1 MIFPSPF
8 QTFNEYYSWSLS
20 SVKSYLS
27 PYTRISKK
35 QVNIFFMIV
44 SPFGSPQEGEAM
56 RTETQKFRVT
66 FSSFGFLLCLFSQ
79 VGALT
84 LPDGEYF
91 FTEYRY
97 SLQYIISLV
106 SK

>member
-1 MIFPSPF
+1 
-8 QTFNEYYSWSLS
+8 
-20 SVKSYLS
+20 
-27 PYTRISKK
+27 
-35 QVNIFFMIV
+35 MIV